1 MLGIIILCSTW
12 ALWIL
17 LFAITGF
24 FPNMLNGYCGRVVTS
39 LFVLGFF
46 TGIAGILIAIVEFF
60 MWIVRMIF

>member
-24 FPNMLNGYCGRVVTS
+24 FPNMLNGYFGRVVTS